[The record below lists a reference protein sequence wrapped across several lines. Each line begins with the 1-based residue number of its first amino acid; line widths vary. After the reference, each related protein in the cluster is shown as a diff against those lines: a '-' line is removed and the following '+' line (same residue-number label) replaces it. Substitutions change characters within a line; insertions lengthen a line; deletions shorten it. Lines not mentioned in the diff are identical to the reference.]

1 MPLAAPSGIS
11 VSRTMAAITEKLTA
25 RVPEDWGVQPVPHDR
40 RSLRPFDLAVLWGDL
55 AVSLLVMVAGTLL
68 VPGLGTQQALL
79 AIVIGTVLGTVLL
92 ALAGVIGTKT
102 GVPTM
107 VALRAPL
114 GIRGSYA
121 ASGLNILQLIGW
133 AALEIIIMA
142 QAAGALSDE
151 YLGFRS
157 YYFWIVFF
165 GAVGTLMAM
174 GGPIIVVRQ
183 WLQKFGVWVVIAAA
197 AWLTW
202 HLVDAYD
209 FGEIWRRDGAGG
221 FPNFFQGIDLVIALP
236 VSWLPLVCDYNRFG
250 RRAGSAAV
258 GTYIGYAIANAWF
271 FTLGML
277 YVQALQTDPGG
288 FVDSLVTMLLP
299 MTLGWLALI
308 VLLVGE
314 TDEAFANIYSTA
326 VSVQNLASK
335 LKIWLLALLV
345 GIIATIAAANL
356 DLIGYETFLL
366 LIGGVFVPVFG
377 ILLADY
383 FVLRGREYIIDDLF
397 RSSGAYWYTAG
408 LNPVAFVIWI
418 AGFFVYAFA
427 GQPPWLLDHM
437 DFVSWVPDWATHV
450 GGTIPAF
457 TFSFVVYLGGAWLL
471 FGAERG
477 RASLA
482 TAPAEGSLGAVE

>member
-1 MPLAAPSGIS
+1 
-11 VSRTMAAITEKLTA
+11 MAAIAEKLA
-25 RVPEDWGVQPVPHDR
+25 VRAPEDWGVEPVPEER
-40 RSLRPFDLAVLWGDL
+40 RSLRPFDFAVLWGDL
-55 AVSLLVMVAGTLL
+55 AVSLLVMVAGSLL

-79 AIVIGTVLGTVLL
+79 AIVIGTALGTVLL
-92 ALAGVIGTKT
+92 ALAGVVGTKT

-114 GIRGSYA
+114 GIRGSYL
-121 ASGLNILQLIGW
+121 ASGLNILQLVGW
-133 AALEIIIMA
+133 AALEIIIMS
-142 QAAGALSDE
+142 QAARALSSE
-151 YLGFRS
+151 YLGFS
-157 YYFWIVFF
+157 GYYFWIVFF
-165 GAVGTLMAM
+165 GVVGTLMAM
-174 GGPIIVVRQ
+174 GGPIVVVRQ
-183 WLQKFGVWVVIAAA
+183 WLQKFGVWVVIAAS

-202 HLVDAYD
+202 HLFDAYD
-209 FGEIWRRDGAGG
+209 IGEIWRRDGAGG

-277 YVQALQTDPGG
+277 YVQALETDPVG
-288 FVDSLVTMLLP
+288 FVDALVTMLLP
-299 MTLGWLALI
+299 MALGWLALI

-326 VSVQNLASK
+326 VSIQNLASK
-335 LKIWLLALLV
+335 LKHWLLALAV
-345 GIIATIAAANL
+345 GIVATIAAANL
-356 DLIGYETFLL
+356 DLLGYETFLL

-383 FVLRGREYIIDDLF
+383 FVLRRREYEVDELY
-397 RSSGAYWYTAG
+397 RSEGAYWYTAG
-408 LNPVAFVIWI
+408 LNPVAIAVWA

-427 GQPPWLLDHM
+427 GQPPWLLEHL
-437 DFVSWVPDWATHV
+437 DFVSWVPDWATHI

-457 TFSFVVYLGGAWLL
+457 AFSFLGYLAGARL
-471 FGAERG
+471 FLYRTESASARG
-477 RASLA
+477 VPEPEAGLS
-482 TAPAEGSLGAVE
+482 G

>member
-1 MPLAAPSGIS
+1 
-11 VSRTMAAITEKLTA
+11 MATITEKLA
-25 RVPEDWGVQPVPHDR
+25 VRAPEDWGVQPVPRDR

-79 AIVIGTVLGTVLL
+79 VIVIGTALGTVLL
-92 ALAGVIGTKT
+92 ALAGVVGTNT

-151 YLGFRS
+151 YLGFRG

-165 GAVGTLMAM
+165 GAVGTLMAI
-174 GGPIIVVRQ
+174 GGPIVVVRQ
-183 WLQKFGVWVVIAAA
+183 WLQKFGVWVVIAAS

-202 HLVDAYD
+202 HLIDAYD
-209 FGEIWRRDGAGG
+209 FGELWRRDGVGG

-314 TDEAFANIYSTA
+314 TDEAFANIYSAA

-335 LKIWLLALLV
+335 LKIWLLVLVV

-383 FVLRGREYIIDDLF
+383 FVLRGREYIVDDLY
-397 RSSGAYWYTAG
+397 RSVGAYWYTAG
-408 LNPVAFVIWI
+408 LNPVAFVVWI

-427 GQPPWLLDHM
+427 GQPPWLLEHF

-457 TFSFVVYLGGAWLL
+457 VFSFFAYLVGSRL
-471 FGAERG
+471 FAFRSQ
-477 RASLA
+477 A
-482 TAPAEGSLGAVE
+482 APLLGAVEPEAGLSG